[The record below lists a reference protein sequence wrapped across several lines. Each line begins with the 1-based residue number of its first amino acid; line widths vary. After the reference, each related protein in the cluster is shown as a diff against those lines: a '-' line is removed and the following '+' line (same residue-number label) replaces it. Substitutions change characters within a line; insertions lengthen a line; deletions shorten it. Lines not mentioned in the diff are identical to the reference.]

1 MADWSSV
8 VGNIY
13 GNIEWAMPWAWLLLP
28 LPLAL
33 RALPPWRAPAKA
45 VRIPFLQQLLD
56 ATGERPRRG
65 AQILERHP
73 LQNLMILASWILL
86 VAAAARPQ
94 WLGEPIVQQQ
104 SGRDLMVAVDLSG
117 SMETRDFTTADNRS
131 VDRLS
136 ALKHVLGQLAA
147 ARNGDRLGLIVFGS
161 GAYLQSPFTEDHST
175 WLQLLEE
182 TEVRMAG
189 PSTRLGDA
197 IGLAIKHFSESD
209 SEHRVLLLLT
219 DGNDTGSMVPPVDA
233 ARVAAARGIR
243 IYPIAVGDPATVGE
257 EAIDL
262 DTLDQIATLTG
273 GERFVALD
281 RAALTRILS
290 TLNQLEPV
298 LFETVSFRPRTDL
311 HWLVFA
317 LLLVTLP
324 LLRLIHRLTRR
335 PVAGSNTP

>member
-8 VGNIY
+8 FGNIY
-13 GNIEWAMPWAWLLLP
+13 GNIEWAMPWVWMLLP

-33 RALPPWRAPAKA
+33 RALPPWRAPARA
-45 VRIPFLQQLLD
+45 VRIPFFQQLLD

-65 AQILERHP
+65 AQILKRNR
-73 LQNLMILASWILL
+73 LQKLMVVASWILL
-86 VAAAARPQ
+86 VTAAARPQ
-94 WLGEPIVQQQ
+94 WLGEPIIQQQ

-147 ARNGDRLGLIVFGS
+147 ARDGDRLGLIVFGS
-161 GAYLQSPFTEDHST
+161 GAYLQSPFTEDHRT

-189 PSTRLGDA
+189 PSTMLGDA
-197 IGLAIKHFSESD
+197 IGLAIKHFSDSD

-219 DGNDTGSMVPPVDA
+219 DGNDTGSMVPPIDA

-281 RAALTRILS
+281 RAALARILS

-298 LFETVSFRPRTDL
+298 IFETVSFRPRTDL
-311 HWLVFA
+311 HWLAFG
-317 LLLVTLP
+317 LLLVALS
-324 LLRLIHRLTRR
+324 LLRLIHGLTTR
-335 PVAGSNTP
+335 PVAGSDKL